1 MKNKGK
7 LSLILVVT
15 LIVGYKLWIS
25 FFTPAGE
32 LPRKLEAL
40 QEEIIDYAKQY
51 GEWPKDLDFVA
62 DKELLELN
70 GIPVEFEPNEVAVN
84 YPITYWPPHEKILH
98 LIGVGPTT
106 GRGFALGG
114 VKIEDLNQ
122 AR

>member
-7 LSLILVVT
+7 ISLIAVVG
-15 LIVGYKLWIS
+15 LIVGYNIWVS
-25 FFTPAGE
+25 FFTPTGE

-40 QEEIIDYAKQY
+40 QEEIIEYARQH
-51 GEWPKDLDFVA
+51 GEWPRDLEFVE
-62 DKELLELN
+62 DKGLLELN

-84 YPITYWPPHEKILH
+84 YRITYWPPHERILN
-98 LIGVGPTT
+98 LIGFGTTT
-106 GRGFALGG
+106 GRGFALGN

>member
-7 LSLILVVT
+7 LSLILAVT
-15 LIVGYKLWIS
+15 LIVGYKLWVS

-32 LPRKLEAL
+32 LPGKLEAL
-40 QEEIIDYAKQY
+40 QEEITNYARQH
-51 GEWPKDLDFVA
+51 GEWPKDLDFVEN
-62 DKELLELN
+62 KELLELN

-84 YPITYWPPHEKILH
+84 YRVTYWPPHERILNS
-98 LIGVGPTT
+98 IGFGKTT
-106 GRGFALGG
+106 GRGFSLGN

>member
-7 LSLILVVT
+7 LSLVFIVT
-15 LIVGYKLWIS
+15 LIVSYNLWVS

-40 QEEIIDYAKQY
+40 QAEIIDYAKQN
-51 GEWPKDLDFVA
+51 GEWLKDLEFVK
-62 DKELLELN
+62 DTELLELN
-70 GIPVEFEPNEVAVN
+70 GVPVEFEPDEVAVN
-84 YPITYWPPHEKILH
+84 YQITYWAPHERILN
-98 LIGVGPTT
+98 LIGFGTAT
-106 GRGFALGG
+106 GRGFALGN